1 MDAVS
6 DNDLNDLWVTMVFFS
21 GLPGCGKSTLCCIL
35 REAVRRRFGDQC
47 LLTVFHK
54 DKIEQE
60 FGKLKPGAIVDK
72 IADQMD
78 HTAENALVRENA
90 KCHLVFVDMNINP
103 LYIREIMKRFR
114 PESTLNTKSVLNEV
128 LLLHVPDQIERDP
141 REFERMRVACIIR
154 ATSRNFDECDEKWSS
169 LPSANAFDALSSEYW
184 GEPPSE
190 GGRGLAKE
198 STVCRVIKEQ
208 NEELSCCVNFRSEE
222 YPVSMLKES
231 ALENASG
238 DKNECT
244 GLPVEW
250 TEDNVLAPDSD
261 SIKSLV
267 ERVLGTV
274 ACQL

>member
-6 DNDLNDLWVTMVFFS
+6 DNDMWVTMVLFS

-35 REAVRRRFGDQC
+35 REAAREQFGDQC
-47 LLTVFHK
+47 FLTVIHK

-78 HTAENALVRENA
+78 WTAENALVRENV

-114 PESTLNTKSVLNEV
+114 LEGTLDTKSVLSEV
-128 LLLHVPDQIERDP
+128 LLLHVPDKIESDP

-154 ATSRNFDECDEKWSS
+154 ANSRDFDECDEKWST
-169 LPSANAFDALSSEYW
+169 LPSDKAFDALGSEYW
-184 GEPPSE
+184 GTPPSN
-190 GGRGLAKE
+190 GGRGLVKKG
-198 STVCRVIKEQ
+198 TVCSVLEQQ
-208 NEELSCCVNFRSEE
+208 NEELSCCVNFQSEE

-238 DKNECT
+238 GKNECT

-250 TEDNVLAPDSD
+250 SEENVLAPGPD
-261 SIKSLV
+261 SIKCLV
-267 ERVLGTV
+267 DRVLGTV
-274 ACQL
+274 ACRL